1 MFSTHMPCPLK
12 ICCGGG
18 QLLVTGSQSP
28 ITRVLGVRIP
38 CPRVPVPESQG
49 PKSQDPRVSGLR
61 VPSLRVPRFWVSG
74 LRVLDHGSGPQ
85 VLILDYALSS
95 FKVILIERVH
105 RIFFCFSHSVLCKVS

>member
-49 PKSQDPRVSGLR
+49 LKSQDPRVSGLR
-61 VPSLRVPRFWVSG
+61 VPSLRVPGFWVSG
-74 LRVLDHGSGPQ
+74 LRVLDHGCRASGPDFR
-85 VLILDYALSS
+85 LCS
-95 FKVILIERVH
+95 FFIQSDSNRA
-105 RIFFCFSHSVLCKVS
+105 CA